1 MEQTEKNEKKKM
13 NLPNR
18 LTVLRLILVPFCI
31 LFIVLEGVMNADLA
45 AVIAAAFFTAASI
58 TDSLDGKIARK
69 HNLITD
75 FGKFLDPLA
84 DKFLVIGTMM
94 AIIYRYDSIRSWFFW
109 VVLVIVF
116 RELAVTSLRLVVVN
130 SSGLV
135 VAANWLGKVK
145 TTMQIICIL
154 SVILEPILYRLIIPA
169 GAVKDFL
176 LQWLPITVISSALA
190 VLFTVWSLINYFRIY
205 GKHLTS
211 SM

>member
-94 AIIYRYDSIRSWFFW
+94 AIIYRYDAIRSWFFW
-109 VVLVIVF
+109 VVLIIVF

-154 SVILEPILYRLIIPA
+154 SVLLEPVLYRLIVPA

-176 LQWLPITVISSALA
+176 LKWLPITVISSALA

>member
-94 AIIYRYDSIRSWFFW
+94 AIIYRYDAIRSWFFW
-109 VVLVIVF
+109 VVLIIVF

-154 SVILEPILYRLIIPA
+154 SVLLEPVLYRLIVPA